1 MKKETTLTPK
11 LVFKLWLAL
20 SILIIGMAVCFI
32 LITNYYSNQHH
43 LATQQE
49 INAPLAQ
56 HLIDE
61 KFTDQSP
68 PFLNDG
74 SVNKAVFGDL
84 MHDMMAVNRSI
95 EVYMLGED
103 GEVLYSVVLKH
114 DPEEPSR
121 YVDLKPI
128 KDLLASGG
136 KGFCLGDDPRDQK
149 ERKIFSVAPFNS
161 DIKNGYIYIILS
173 GEAYQTA
180 SANIF
185 SKYIKSFGLGAIGL
199 TTIFTIFIGLGSIW
213 FLTKNLRKITEVARR
228 FKEGDMSARIEN
240 PEKTDISVFA
250 NTFNEM
256 AKTINDNLEE
266 IKNVDELRRQL
277 IANVSHDLRTPLAIL
292 KGYAETLQ
300 EKSDSLSSEENQ
312 RYLNVISSNSDKLT
326 KLVEQLFEY
335 SKLEAK
341 QIEPIMEQFS
351 ITDLCLDLVSKYQL
365 LAKNKNIRL
374 SLDVYEN
381 KNILV
386 YADIS
391 LIERALQNL
400 IDNALKF
407 TPSKGSVVIVLEETD
422 NFCNVSVQDSGIGIS
437 AAAQETVFERFKHST
452 GGYNING
459 AGLGLAIVKKIVE
472 LHNTTIGLKSSNDSG
487 SIFTFGILKAS
498 DNRGDYIFRR
508 DKFF

>member
-11 LVFKLWLAL
+11 LVFKLWFAL
-20 SILIIGMAVCFI
+20 SLLIIGMAVCYI

-61 KFTDQSP
+61 KFTDDTP
-68 PFLNDG
+68 PFLEDG

-103 GEVLYSVVLKH
+103 GEVLYSVVLRH
-114 DPEEPSR
+114 DSGDPAR
-121 YVDLKPI
+121 YVDTKPI

-136 KGFCLGDDPRDQK
+136 KGFCLGDDPRDPE
-149 ERKIFSVAPFNS
+149 ERKIFSVAHFNNE
-161 DIKNGYIYIILS
+161 IKNGYIYIILS

-199 TTIFTIFIGLGSIW
+199 TTVFTMLIGLGAIW
-213 FLTKNLRKITEVARR
+213 FLTKNLRKITQVARR
-228 FKEGDMSARIEN
+228 FKDGDLKARIED
-240 PEKTDISVFA
+240 PEATDISVFA

-256 AKTINDNLEE
+256 ADTINDNLEE

-300 EKSDSLSSEENQ
+300 EKSDTLSKEESQ

-341 QIEPIMEQFS
+341 QIEPMMEQFS

-365 LAKNKNIRL
+365 IAKSKNIDL
-374 SLDVYEN
+374 SLEVYQN

-407 TPSKGSVVIVLEETD
+407 TPEDGKITLRLEEI
-422 NFCNVSVQDSGIGIS
+422 NENCKVSVNDSGIGI
-437 AAAQETVFERFKHST
+437 ATEVQETIFERFKQTSEGFHK
-452 GGYNING
+452 NG
-459 AGLGLAIVKKIVE
+459 AGLGLAIVKKIIE
-472 LHNTTIGLKSSNDSG
+472 LHSSTIQVLSEKDKG
-487 SIFTFGILKAS
+487 SIFSFDLVK
-498 DNRGDYIFRR
+498 R
-508 DKFF
+508 

>member
-20 SILIIGMAVCFI
+20 SILIVGMAICYI

-56 HLIDE
+56 HLINE
-61 KFTDQSP
+61 KFTDETP
-68 PFLNDG
+68 PFLTDG

-136 KGFCLGDDPRDQK
+136 KGFCLGDDPRDPEK
-149 ERKIFSVAPFNS
+149 RKIFSVAHFNNE
-161 DIKNGYIYIILS
+161 IKNGYIYIILS

-185 SKYIKSFGLGAIGL
+185 SRYIKSFGLGAIGL
-199 TTIFTIFIGLGSIW
+199 TTIFTILIGLGVIW

-228 FKEGDMSARIEN
+228 FKEGDLNARIEN
-240 PEKTDISVFA
+240 PEETDISVFA

-256 AKTINDNLEE
+256 ATTINDNLEE
-266 IKNVDELRRQL
+266 IKNVDELRRHL

-300 EKSDSLSSEENQ
+300 EKSESLSKEETQ
-312 RYLNVISSNSDKLT
+312 RYLDVISSNSDKLT

-365 LAKNKNIRL
+365 LAKKKNISL
-374 SLDVYEN
+374 SLDVFEN
-381 KNILV
+381 KNVLV

-407 TPSKGSVVIVLEETD
+407 TLDAGSIILVLEETKGI
-422 NFCNVSVQDSGIGIS
+422 CKVSVQDSGIGIS
-437 AAAQETVFERFKHST
+437 TAAQETIFERFKHST
-452 GGYNING
+452 GDYNKNG

-472 LHNTTIGLKSSNDSG
+472 LHNTTIELISSKEEG
-487 SIFTFGILKAS
+487 SVFSFELL
-498 DNRGDYIFRR
+498 RV
-508 DKFF
+508 

>member
-20 SILIIGMAVCFI
+20 SILIVGMAICYI

-61 KFTDQSP
+61 KFSDETP
-68 PFLNDG
+68 PFLEDG
-74 SVNKAVFGDL
+74 SVNKTVFGDL

-103 GEVLYSVVLKH
+103 GEVLYSVVLRH
-114 DPEEPSR
+114 DSEEPSK

-128 KDLLASGG
+128 KDLLSTGG
-136 KGFCLGDDPRDQK
+136 KGFCLGDDPRDPE
-149 ERKIFSVAPFNS
+149 ERKIFSAAFFNNE
-161 DIKNGYIYIILS
+161 IKNGYIYIILS

-185 SKYIKSFGLGAIGL
+185 NKYIKSFGLGAIGL
-199 TTIFTIFIGLGSIW
+199 TTIFTILIGLGSIW

-228 FKEGDMSARIEN
+228 FKEGDLNARIEN
-240 PEKTDISVFA
+240 PEETDISVFA

-256 AKTINDNLEE
+256 ANTINNNLEE
-266 IKNVDELRRQL
+266 IKNVDVLRRQL

-300 EKSDSLSSEENQ
+300 EKNESLSKEEIE

-365 LAKNKNIRL
+365 LARNKNISL
-374 SLDVYEN
+374 SLDVFEN

-407 TPSKGSVVIVLEETD
+407 TPDSGSIILGLEETKH
-422 NFCNVSVQDSGIGIS
+422 FCRVSVNDSGTGIS
-437 AAAQETVFERFKHST
+437 PEAQKTIFERFKHST
-452 GGYNING
+452 EDYNKNG

-472 LHNTTIGLKSSNDSG
+472 LHNSKIEVLSTSAAG
-487 SIFTFGILKAS
+487 SIFSFDLLKV
-498 DNRGDYIFRR
+498 
-508 DKFF
+508 

>member
-20 SILIIGMAVCFI
+20 SFLIVGMAVCFI

-56 HLIDE
+56 HLINE
-61 KFTDQSP
+61 KFTEQTP
-68 PFLNDG
+68 PFLKDG

-95 EVYMLGED
+95 EVYLLGED
-103 GEVLYSVVLKH
+103 GEVLYSVVLRH
-114 DPEEPSR
+114 DPEESSR
-121 YVDLKPI
+121 YVDIEPI

-136 KGFCLGDDPRDQK
+136 KGFCLGDDPRDPS
-149 ERKIFSVAPFNS
+149 ERKIFSVAHFNN

-199 TTIFTIFIGLGSIW
+199 TTLFTMLLGFCTIW
-213 FLTKNLRKITEVARR
+213 FLTNNLRKITQVARR
-228 FKEGDMSARIEN
+228 FKDGDLNARIEN
-240 PEKTDISVFA
+240 PEATDISVFA

-256 AKTINDNLEE
+256 ANTINDNLEE

-292 KGYAETLQ
+292 KGYAETLE
-300 EKSDSLSSEENQ
+300 EKRDTLSKEDTQ
-312 RYLNVISSNSDKLT
+312 AYLSVISSNSDKLT

-335 SKLEAK
+335 SRLEAK
-341 QIEPIMEQFS
+341 QIEPMMEQFS

-365 LAKNKNIRL
+365 IANNKNIDL
-374 SLDVYEN
+374 SLDVFLN

-391 LIERALQNL
+391 LIERAIQNL
-400 IDNALKF
+400 VDNALKF
-407 TPSKGSVVIVLEETD
+407 TPNGGKISICLEEVQES
-422 NFCNVSVQDSGIGIS
+422 CIVSVNDSGIGIEKEV
-437 AAAQETVFERFKHST
+437 QETIFERFKQSSQ
-452 GGYNING
+452 GYTTNG
-459 AGLGLAIVKKIVE
+459 AGLGLAIVKKIIE
-472 LHNTTIGLKSSNDSG
+472 LHNSTIHVLSKKEEG
-487 SIFTFGILKAS
+487 SVFSFTLM
-498 DNRGDYIFRR
+498 RL
-508 DKFF
+508 